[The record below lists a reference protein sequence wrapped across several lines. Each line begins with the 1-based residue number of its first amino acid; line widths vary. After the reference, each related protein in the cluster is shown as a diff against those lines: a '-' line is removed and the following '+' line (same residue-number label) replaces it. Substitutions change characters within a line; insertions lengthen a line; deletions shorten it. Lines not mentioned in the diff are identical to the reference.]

1 MLHRIEGLSRRL
13 SGKSVSQELAA
24 VDESWKEQLIAR
36 DALLQSRRARSVV
49 AGKHSAARAGS
60 SLHATASSAV
70 DSGPQDLHQDP
81 IHPELHH
88 AELDLQQT
96 QLVAELAAQ
105 DVAIAFI

>member
-1 MLHRIEGLSRRL
+1 MEGLSRRL
-13 SGKSVSQELAA
+13 SGKDVSQELATID
-24 VDESWKEQLIAR
+24 VSWKEQLIAR

-49 AGKHSAARAGS
+49 AGKHRAACAGS

-70 DSGPQDLHQDP
+70 DSGLQDLHQDR
-81 IHPELHH
+81 INPELHS

-105 DVAIAFI
+105 DVAIVFV